1 MKQSDYAIH
10 RPIVEGKSGSG
21 KVLDAEIQRIVD
33 SLPANPTFEQIEA
46 GYSQAQKFEQSK
58 SSWGKSPAGAASFS
72 DNYYGRIARKLGVK
86 AFFYAGQNAITKF
99 FGSKAPAVA
108 YSNLKGTGAGIDLD
122 DSDKASAERLNDLG
136 VLHPEA
142 ADYYEIELNRSA
154 PQPEPELEPQ
164 EKKPKEELPPA
175 EVPVVQRPVNQ
186 NSTTVSAKTNTEPV
200 AAKAEDDGCPQFFMA
215 RSGLKFKI
223 YLSEP
228 GKEAGDPYFD
238 KELSFDEARKAVSE
252 LNANIDCT
260 IPSEEA
266 VSNAVNAAA
275 LPAIL
280 AAGLVGRK
288 RVNGAT
294 PEKKP
299 PERLRADPPEKPLK
313 NRPPEELD
321 SKRKKKMI
329 HGEDPWSEKRVA
341 TGRSDGKNPKPDPKP
356 DPNRRPMSRQNT
368 FDYDPKAEQDWRRRN
383 RLNQRRRNLSRTSNP
398 DEIGRRNA
406 DWETRRK
413 QNLRV
418 DANRGRTRASNPDE
432 AGRRAADF
440 ETRRKQNLRVDANRG
455 RTRASNPDEAGRRAA
470 DFETRR
476 KQNLRTNTRM
486 GRNRASSPEEIARRA
501 DDINTRKLNRL
512 SKLTSPSSVAGSHQ
526 RLGGKRYAGYDSNYN
541 KWDNARKDQFR
552 QRPEA
557 SKKTDISK
565 SRLGSADDLARR
577 NAAAYD
583 GSNPDTELANR
594 YRTND
599 VGPKYRRTPD
609 RLKAGVGSSA
619 SPNHAD
625 ELAGQLDP
633 EELRRQNAARKA
645 QQFLKNPKPNNPLS
659 KYNDVT
665 PSGSS
670 IKEPIVRPTP
680 HGPQQPLRNDQI
692 KKTGGKETIKTS
704 SNDGYGERKPIWQTG
719 IDDASRERAIA
730 KSQQFLKNP
739 NENPLSKYDDVTP
752 SKNTPIE
759 FDKEGPG
766 KSGVARQGSGDVDDT
781 LRTKTTDPSKRPVP
795 VNLDD
800 PGALRGEKPV
810 KPALPKEPIITPAST
825 KSKKAEMP
833 TAQQLRL
840 GNQIPAP
847 AQSVSGGGI
856 TPATHRPIKI
866 DINSNTPVKV
876 LQALDPNK
884 MPELPKIEHNAQ
896 HKLLLGILDG
906 ADNPPD
912 GNLEKYLNDMRAS
925 MKNINPKLLDD
936 ITDLT
941 KLYVSKINV
950 GGLPEASK
958 TNLKQVTAG
967 LISNNSTYTNGGFMD
982 ELKNFEINV
991 DTRLPRPN
999 AKLEPISKES
1009 KPLTSGEID
1018 LERYRN
1024 SATVL
1029 SGDDLASWIQQ
1040 NGVTRNNIPFELVD
1054 PKVTKTEELLNIFQA
1069 KDSTLNKSLTSD
1081 AGQEALERLT
1091 HGQIKP
1097 QEFAQS
1103 IEVTWKDKN
1112 APKFVANAMQGS
1124 TIDLDK
1130 LEKAMG
1136 QANISKTLAAHT
1148 PNNRPVDGSTFG
1160 SSLETNLSAAENAA
1174 IARKQEQLLAM
1185 QKHEREMRRLMQ
1197 NAEGESMR
1205 AYTAY
1210 EKAMAAEQA
1219 ARKKYIED
1227 AQKLGAEGREEAARA
1242 RRTAAYEREIAQLQA
1257 DTNKAATAYWNS
1269 VKNSP
1274 NSEQLQQSV
1283 EREMRDAKTFPET
1296 GTAPAGDKSAELTK
1310 QANTEFDNIQQR
1322 KLAEPDPSPNFDPKS
1337 QLTVEPEPSTPAA
1350 EIQAQADKIAAMNGQ
1365 SPPSSTQTKYT
1376 VGDKKMVNGAEY
1388 EWLGAQ
1394 WRNNTTGKMATSTVA
1409 QQLNSPTTPLKTATI
1424 PQKADAQMQQ
1434 ALSDLG
1440 VANSEQPG
1448 TINQRNITPKDG
1460 ELQKPTSSSMAGPET
1475 NTMAGTTQDAINKAG
1490 PGKLI
1495 PVSEEN
1501 KNTWGEFKEERKAID
1516 ERTSGGNFE
1525 ERKKNLT
1532 DADRAQADRLGVKD
1546 AKELDEL
1553 EGGRDEQKKL
1563 DTAINKGT
1571 AKIEAQRKEIEAGA
1585 NSESLEKQHK
1595 ANVSKSLPSSR
1606 EIAER
1611 LAKMPKS
1618 VATSIAKKLGIAI
1631 VATSAAIGAVPG
1643 AAFGL
1648 AIWALDLLDVYD
1660 IVVLMVAA
1668 GWIDD
1673 TNEELMALRE
1683 KDLEKID
1690 AYLRNDD
1697 TSDDDKRAYV
1707 ARMLQY
1713 DSVSAFNPK
1722 WWFGGLEQWKNDIT
1736 GGRVF
1741 NNKWA
1746 KENFMG
1752 ETYGGGGFAVTVS
1765 KPNAETGKDEPVEMP
1780 LTPFNI
1786 HKLSVVRDVP
1796 KQPRTSGDMREFRK
1810 RVESIARRWKQGPY
1824 YFINID
1830 KNGGLQV
1837 LSKTFKDIRN
1847 EPNNQVFAEGHPI
1860 IIGSNETTAPAG
1872 RYDARNAPTVDLS
1885 QGALGF
1891 GMVDPNK
1898 MTDAKYALQ
1907 EVLDNYDGYFLTD
1920 NYNQIIQN
1928 IKNPNDRR
1936 YVDDIFN
1943 GRASGV
1949 VGIKVEMARFLA
1961 TEAEKQYERVKA
1973 INPLAYKD
1981 ERADA
1986 HEEFI
1991 LRRLSSG
1998 HYKEETTESHKIIL
2012 YRKMKKLT
2020 ERLNTYRNAK
2030 YFITGR

>member
-46 GYSQAQKFEQSK
+46 GYAQAQKFEQSK

-86 AFFYAGQNAITKF
+86 AFFYAGQNAVTKF
-99 FGSKAPAVA
+99 FGSNAPAVA

-122 DSDKASAERLNDLG
+122 DSDKASAERLNELG

-142 ADYYEIELNRSA
+142 ANYYEIELNRSA

-164 EKKPKEELPPA
+164 EKKPKEELPSA

-186 NSTTVSAKTNTEPV
+186 NSTTVSAKTNTTPV

-252 LNANIDCT
+252 LNANIDCS

-266 VSNAVNAAA
+266 VSNATNAAA

-280 AAGLVGRK
+280 AAGLVGKK

-294 PEKKP
+294 PEKNRP
-299 PERLRADPPEKPLK
+299 PEEPLK
-313 NRPPEELD
+313 NRPPEE
-321 SKRKKKMI
+321 
-329 HGEDPWSEKRVA
+329 
-341 TGRSDGKNPKPDPKP
+341 
-356 DPNRRPMSRQNT
+356 PNRRLMSRQNT

-383 RLNQRRRNLSRTSNP
+383 RLNQRRRNLSRASNP

-432 AGRRAADF
+432 IARRAD
-440 ETRRKQNLRVDANRG
+440 
-455 RTRASNPDEAGRRAA
+455 

-486 GRNRASSPEEIARRA
+486 GRNRASSPNEIARRA
-501 DDINTRKLNRL
+501 DDINNRRLTRL
-512 SKLTSPSSVAGSHQ
+512 SRLAGPGSIAAGSHQ
-526 RLGGKRYAGYDSNYN
+526 GLDGKRKLGYDPNYN
-541 KWDNARKDQFR
+541 KWSNARSDQFR
-552 QRPEA
+552 QRPGEP
-557 SKKTDISK
+557 KKTDISK

-577 NAAAYD
+577 KATTYH
-583 GSNPDTELANR
+583 GSNADPELSKR
-594 YRTND
+594 YTKTK
-599 VGPKYRRTPD
+599 VGPKARITPT
-609 RLKAGVGSSA
+609 RLKGGP
-619 SPNHAD
+619 SPSHAD
-625 ELAGQLDP
+625 ELAGQLNP
-633 EELRRQNAARKA
+633 EELRRQNTIRNA
-645 QQFLKNPKPNNPLS
+645 QN
-659 KYNDVT
+659 
-665 PSGSS
+665 
-670 IKEPIVRPTP
+670 
-680 HGPQQPLRNDQI
+680 
-692 KKTGGKETIKTS
+692 
-704 SNDGYGERKPIWQTG
+704 
-719 IDDASRERAIA
+719 
-730 KSQQFLKNP
+730 FLKNP
-739 NENPLSKYDDVTP
+739 NGNPLSKYDDVTP
-752 SKNTPIE
+752 SKNTPIK
-759 FDKEGPG
+759 FDNEGPG
-766 KSGVARQGSGDVDDT
+766 RLGAKNISSPGADPHPEDRISKRKVNPDPAKQGQNFLKRKDGNPLSQYDDVTPSKNTPIKFDNDGPGKPWTNNSDPDELGKGTNKKGELDPNLGDEI
-781 LRTKTTDPSKRPVP
+781 KTDPKDIRKRDAIQRGAGTVGDGLGDGKTPSQ
-795 VNLDD
+795 NTTLDNGPD
-800 PGALRGEKPV
+800 ELKGEEPV
-810 KPALPKEPIITPAST
+810 KPKPPKLGAPSAVTNPTEP
-825 KSKKAEMP
+825 KKAEMP
-833 TAQQLRL
+833 KAQQLRL

-856 TPATHRPIKI
+856 IPPAQRPIKI
-866 DINSNTPVKV
+866 DINSKTPVKV
-876 LQALDPNK
+876 LQALDPKN
-884 MPELPKIEHNAQ
+884 MPELPKIDHNPQ

-925 MKNINPKLLDD
+925 LKNSKINAKLLDD

-941 KLYVSKINV
+941 KLYVSKINA

-958 TNLKQVTAG
+958 TNLKQVTAA
-967 LISNNSTYTNGGFMD
+967 LISNNSTYSSFIAD
-982 ELKNFEINV
+982 LKNFEV
-991 DTRLPRPN
+991 DANTKLPRPN
-999 AKLEPISKES
+999 AKLEPISS
-1009 KPLTSGEID
+1009 KPLKSGPID
-1018 LERYRN
+1018 LERYRK

-1040 NGVTRNNIPFELVD
+1040 NGVTRNNIPFELAD
-1054 PKVTKTEELLNIFQA
+1054 PKVTKTEELLDIFQS
-1069 KDSTLNKSLTSD
+1069 KDSTLRKSFTSD
-1081 AGQEALERLT
+1081 AGQESLERLT
-1091 HGQIKP
+1091 HGQMKP

-1103 IEVTWKDKN
+1103 IEVNWKDKN
-1112 APKFVANAMQGS
+1112 APKFVVNAMQGS

-1136 QANISKTLAAHT
+1136 QASISNRLAAHQ
-1148 PNNRPVDGSTFG
+1148 PNNRKVDGDSFG
-1160 SSLETNLSAAENAA
+1160 SDYETNLSAAENAE
-1174 IARKQEQLLAM
+1174 IAKKQEQLLAM
-1185 QKHEREMRRLMQ
+1185 QKHQREMRRLMQ

-1210 EKAMAAEQA
+1210 EEAMAAEQA
-1219 ARKKYIED
+1219 AREKYIKD
-1227 AQKLGAEGREEAARA
+1227 AQAAGAKGREEAART
-1242 RRTAAYEREIAQLQA
+1242 RRTAAYEKEIAQLQA

-1269 VKNSP
+1269 VKISP
-1274 NSEQLQQSV
+1274 NSKQLQQSV
-1283 EREMRDAKTFPET
+1283 EKEMRDAKTFPGT
-1296 GTAPAGDKSAELTK
+1296 TTTTAPDGTLSAQQTN
-1310 QANTEFDNIQQR
+1310 QTNTEFDDIQQR

-1350 EIQAQADKIAAMNGQ
+1350 EIQAQADKIRKMNGQ
-1365 SPPSSTQTKYT
+1365 SPPSSTQTKHT

-1394 WRNNTTGKMATSTVA
+1394 WRNNTTGKMATRTVA
-1409 QQLNSPTTPLKTATI
+1409 QQLNSPTIPRTTI
-1424 PQKADAQMQQ
+1424 DMPGEEGAQMQQ
-1434 ALSDLG
+1434 ALDDLQVG
-1440 VANSEQPG
+1440 TSAQPG

-1516 ERTSGGNFE
+1516 ERTSGGNFD
-1525 ERKKNLT
+1525 ERMKNLT
-1532 DADRAQADRLGVKD
+1532 DADRTQADRLGVKD

-1611 LAKMPKS
+1611 LAKIPKS
-1618 VATSIAKKLGIAI
+1618 VATSIAKKLGIGI
-1631 VATSAAIGAVPG
+1631 VAAGAAIGAVPG

-1660 IVVLMVAA
+1660 VVVLMVAA

-1673 TNEELMALRE
+1673 PNEELMALRE

-1690 AYLRNDD
+1690 AYLRNND

-1736 GGRVF
+1736 GNRVF

-1796 KQPRTSGDMREFRK
+1796 KQPRTSSDMREFRK
-1810 RVESIARRWKQGPY
+1810 RVESIAKRWKQGPY

-1830 KNGGLQV
+1830 KKGNLQV
-1837 LSKTFKDIRN
+1837 LTKDFEDIRQ
-1847 EPNNQVFAEGHPI
+1847 EDNNQIFANGYPI
-1860 IIGSNETTAPAG
+1860 IIGDNETTAPAG
-1872 RYDARNAPTVDLS
+1872 RYDARNAPRIDMS
-1885 QGALGF
+1885 QQPMGF
-1891 GMVDPNK
+1891 GMSNPNK
-1898 MTDAKYALQ
+1898 LTDAKNALQ
-1907 EVLDNYDGYFLTD
+1907 EALDNYDGYFLTD

-1928 IKNPNDRR
+1928 IKNSNDRR

-1961 TEAEKQYERVKA
+1961 TEAEKQFERVKA

-2012 YRKMKKLT
+2012 YSKMKKLT
-2020 ERLNTYRNAK
+2020 ERLNTYKNAK